1 MSKAVTAVYKDRD
14 SARLSVERLL
24 EAGFSRDD
32 ISALAADP
40 TLPGRHFG
48 VDVKTKAPEGA
59 AVGAAAGGVIG
70 AAAAALVAVGAIA
83 IPALGLVAAGPVL
96 AALAGAGAGGAAG
109 GLIGAVAG
117 MGVPEHEARMF
128 ADEIEAGGV
137 LVGVNAHDDRVDL
150 AKRCLDVRGAET
162 VSTH

>member
-14 SARLSVERLL
+14 SARLAVDRLL

-32 ISALAADP
+32 ISALTADAS
-40 TLPGRHFG
+40 LPGRQFG
-48 VDVKTKAPEGA
+48 VDTRSKAPEGA
-59 AVGAAAGGVIG
+59 AVGAATGGVLG
-70 AAAAALVAVGAIA
+70 AAAAALVALGAIA
-83 IPALGLVAAGPVL
+83 IPGLGLVAAGPVM

-109 GLIGAVAG
+109 GIIGGIAG

-128 ADEIEAGGV
+128 ADEVKAGGV

-150 AKRCLDVRGAET
+150 AKRCLGIGGAQH
-162 VSTH
+162 VHA

>member
-14 SARLSVERLL
+14 SARLAIDRLL

-32 ISALAADP
+32 ISALTADAS
-40 TLPGRHFG
+40 LPGRQFG
-48 VDVKTKAPEGA
+48 VDTRSKAPKGA
-59 AVGAAAGGVIG
+59 AVGAATGGILG
-70 AAAAALVAVGAIA
+70 AAAAALIAIGAIA
-83 IPALGLVAAGPVL
+83 VPGLGLVAAGPVL

-109 GLIGAVAG
+109 GILGAIAG

-128 ADEIEAGGV
+128 ADEVKAGGV

-150 AKRCLDVRGAET
+150 AKQCLGIGGAQH
-162 VSTH
+162 VHA

>member
-14 SARLSVERLL
+14 TARLAIDRLL

-32 ISALAADP
+32 ISALTADP
-40 TLPGRHFG
+40 SLPGRQFG
-48 VDVKTKAPEGA
+48 VDTRSKAPEGA
-59 AVGAAAGGVIG
+59 AVGAATGGVLG
-70 AAAAALVAVGAIA
+70 AAAATLVAIGAIA
-83 IPALGLVAAGPVL
+83 IPGLGLVAAGPVM

-109 GLIGAVAG
+109 GIIGAIAG

-128 ADEIEAGGV
+128 ADEIKAGGV

-150 AKRCLDVRGAET
+150 ARRCLGIGGAQH
-162 VSTH
+162 VHA